1 MIFSPADKL
10 NYYFGGNYE
19 RWLTAANDLLEQ
31 RFNQATTETE
41 VMTFNRFVAK
51 YFSDLQPKD
60 AIFVINLIESYI
72 EESLGDPN
80 LYSSFLRRNQPLNIE
95 LRNALIDSATV
106 PESESFNILG
116 AFKMIDSTGN
126 MIDYNKGD
134 VVYYD
139 GKSYVASEDVS
150 GWVPESKHPEN
161 KWKPIDLPD
170 ENIDGSEF

>member
-31 RFNQATTETE
+31 RYNQATTEAE
-41 VMTFNRFVAK
+41 VMTFNRFVTK
-51 YFSDLQPKD
+51 SFSDLQPKD

-95 LRNALIDSATV
+95 LRNALLESAT
-106 PESESFNILG
+106 PEQESFNIIG
-116 AFKMIDSTGN
+116 AFSIIDSSGN
-126 MIDYNKGD
+126 MVDYSKGD